1 MSSGELVPGAIIRSK
16 HARTR
21 RRLVGRLVIGDE
33 DLWIVETLGTY
44 PSVYTIPAVVVENE
58 WVVEHE

>member
-21 RRLVGRLVIGDE
+21 RRLLEIIGHGE
-33 DLWIVETLGTY
+33 DRRWLVETLGTY
-44 PSVYTIPAVVVENE
+44 PTVYTIHAEVIEQE

>member
-1 MSSGELVPGAIIRSK
+1 MSSGELVSGAIIRSK
-16 HARTR
+16 YTRAR

-44 PSVYTIPAVVVENE
+44 PSVYTIPAVVVEHE
-58 WVVEHE
+58 WVVEDE